1 MDVSKYGEAP
11 IAPEHD
17 LNRLAAFVEQRL
29 DPTERAA
36 VVEHLAACADCRE
49 VVAGLVGDSRVEVG
63 DSRSETRTGLR
74 TEDRPEDRTGSRA
87 ETRTG
92 LPAGLRWGIRTPM
105 WLPIAASIVLV
116 IGAGWFAAGR
126 LHAPTST
133 PEAPPSAAPS
143 GQPTP
148 PVIGQAPKPEPP
160 LPDPGTT
167 RRSANEREVGG
178 RRFKLEAGTW
188 LDTAYDQFALL
199 PAVDVR
205 TVAERDALIALVPA
219 LKPFLDLG
227 PKVTVV
233 HQGTVYR
240 FDLPR

>member
-36 VVEHLAACADCRE
+36 VVQHLAACADCRE
-49 VVAGLVGDSRVEVG
+49 VVASLVGASRAEVG
-63 DSRSETRTGLR
+63 DSRAEASAEAPRPGLR
-74 TEDRPEDRTGSRA
+74 TDR
-87 ETRTG
+87 RTG
-92 LPAGLRWGIRTPM
+92 LPAGLRWGIRTPV

-116 IGAGWFAAGR
+116 IGAGWFAMGR
-126 LHAPTST
+126 LNAPTST
-133 PEAPPSAAPS
+133 PEVPSRGAPS
-143 GQPTP
+143 GPPTA
-148 PVIGQAPKPEPP
+148 PVIGQSPRLDPP

-178 RRFKLEAGTW
+178 RRFKLEAGRW
-188 LDTAYDQFALL
+188 IDTGYDQFALL
-199 PAVDVR
+199 PVVDVR
-205 TVAERDALIALVPA
+205 TAAERDALIALVPA

-233 HQGTVYR
+233 HAGTVYR

>member
-1 MDVSKYGEAP
+1 MDVSKSGEAP

-29 DPTERAA
+29 DPTEHLT
-36 VVEHLAACADCRE
+36 VVQHLATCADCRE
-49 VVAGLVGDSRVEVG
+49 VVAGLMREGVSVGVGDR
-63 DSRSETRTGLR
+63 RS
-74 TEDRPEDRTGSRA
+74 EDRTGPRT
-87 ETRTG
+87 ETPTG
-92 LPAGLRWGIRTPM
+92 LPPGLRWGIRTPM

-133 PEAPPSAAPS
+133 PEVPPATSEPLKTLP
-143 GQPTP
+143 GP
-148 PVIGQAPKPEPP
+148 PVVEPPKPPP
-160 LPDPGTT
+160 ADPGTT

-188 LDTAYDQFALL
+188 IDTAYDQFALL

-205 TVAERDALIALVPA
+205 TAAERDALIALVPA